1 MHHALA
7 ALFIAAI
14 LLVPTVSAGTIY
26 KCKSPGGALLY
37 QEKPC
42 TEESKSVASW
52 GSASGAPLVL
62 VQGDN
67 GHYFVD
73 GAVNQHKLSFMID
86 TGASVVSIPQMMAA
100 SAGLSCQRQ
109 VMTKTANGLS
119 QACTTT
125 IQTLKFGTFTLKNVE
140 ALISPNLGQPLLG
153 MNVLK
158 QFRVEQDSGEMRLIT
173 KN

>member
-1 MHHALA
+1 MHHTLTL
-7 ALFIAAI
+7 LFILAT
-14 LLVPTVSAGTIY
+14 LLAPSVSAGTIY
-26 KCKSPGGALLY
+26 KCKSPEGALLY

-42 TEESKSVASW
+42 TEETKSVASW

-62 VQGDN
+62 VQGNN
-67 GHYFVD
+67 GHYFMD
-73 GAVNQHKLSFMID
+73 GTVNQHKLSFMID
-86 TGASVVSIPQMMAA
+86 TGASVVSIPQVMAA

-119 QACTTT
+119 HACTTT
-125 IQTLKFGTFTLKNVE
+125 IQTLQFGAFTLKNVE